1 MTLASDLKRQL
12 IKDACRSHRWQLS
25 GKSMRWLVAIGISH
39 QVVIQALI
47 KHIDD
52 GCLIHVKI
60 LHASVS
66 YHGSLLLDPD
76 DSETVYFEVKIRDDR
91 IELSGVWIQVHP
103 HDPGYPI
110 LPRR

>member
-52 GCLIHVKI
+52 GCLN
-60 LHASVS
+60 SCQNPS
-66 YHGSLLLDPD
+66 
-76 DSETVYFEVKIRDDR
+76 R
-91 IELSGVWIQVHP
+91 IGQ
-103 HDPGYPI
+103 
-110 LPRR
+110 LPRQSAPRSRRF